1 MRRIVV
7 LMMSLQTYVN
17 QSRHTL
23 HRWSLDPRIR
33 SKAQTAVCFFAGFC
47 LSAASLGH
55 RAQPLAMGF
64 VCALSGWPSLL
75 AAIGGALG
83 YGIFWDSAGLQ
94 GLIWLFFGLAI
105 TLFRLQSLGPGLLP
119 AAAGAATAISGLV
132 FQFSGVEQLSIWQY
146 ILRIAIAVG
155 STWVFSEALADRVP
169 PARWFAGFGAV
180 LALAQIAPIPIFCLG
195 FPVAGAIL
203 AAAPFPA
210 VALAGLALDLAQV
223 TPVPMT
229 AVLTASYMLRF
240 LPRYPKWFLFIG
252 TGGVYLLVMTLCGK
266 WDFTPLPGL
275 MVGSF
280 LGQYLP
286 FHVKPARRKGQ
297 TGMVQVQLELVAG
310 VLSQTQQLLLQLP
323 ETPVDRDGLVHRA
336 AQRACSGCAH
346 RANCKD
352 RRKLAVL
359 QGDILQKPLLSAEEL
374 PIICMKNGR
383 FLAELH
389 RTQEQ
394 LRSINAARRLQ
405 EEYRTAVI
413 QQYGF
418 LSAYLQELSDTLLKR
433 KTHDTPAYKPEILV
447 FGNHPEPDNGDLC
460 MRFAGTDNSYYV
472 LLCDG
477 MGTGMGAVQ
486 ESRTAGNMLR
496 RLLSAGF
503 PPEHALRS
511 LNSLCALR
519 ERAGA
524 VTIDLARLQTDT
536 GRVTLYKW
544 GAMPSY
550 LVREHGADRIGAPT
564 PPPGL
569 SVSEHRESSHKISLK
584 KGELLVLI
592 SDGAHD
598 GETLRRCNDH
608 TGSPGALGRSLMSH
622 CRVTAE
628 DDATVVIIRLLPQ

>member
-1 MRRIVV
+1 
-7 LMMSLQTYVN
+7 MMSLQTYVN

-23 HRWSLDPRIR
+23 HRWSIDPRIR
-33 SKAQTAVCFFAGFC
+33 AKLQAGACALGGFC

-55 RAQPLAMGF
+55 TAQPLAMGL
-64 VCALSGWPSLL
+64 VCALGGWSALM
-75 AAIGGALG
+75 ACIGGCLG
-83 YGIFWDSAGLQ
+83 YGVFWDSAGIQ
-94 GLIWLFFGLAI
+94 GLAWLVMGLLI
-105 TLFRLQSLGPGLLP
+105 TLLQLKSWGPGLLP
-119 AAAGAATAISGLV
+119 AVAGVGAAISGLV
-132 FQFSGVEQLSIWQY
+132 FQLAGWEQVPISQY
-146 ILRIAIAVG
+146 ILRIGIAAG
-155 STWVFSEALADRVP
+155 SAWVFSEALVDRVP
-169 PARWFAGFGAV
+169 PARWLAGCGAV
-180 LALAQIAPIPIFCLG
+180 LALAQIAPLPVLCLG

-203 AAAPFPA
+203 TAAPFPA

-223 TPVPMT
+223 TPVTMT
-229 AVLTASYMLRF
+229 GVLTLCYMLRF
-240 LPRYPKWFLFIG
+240 LPQYSKWLAFIG
-252 TGGVYLLVMTLCGK
+252 SGSVYLLVMGLCGK
-266 WDFTPLPGL
+266 WDLTPLPGL
-275 MVGSF
+275 MVGTLMGQF
-280 LGQYLP
+280 LP
-286 FHVKPARRKGQ
+286 HTAKPARRKGQ
-297 TGMVQVQLELVAG
+297 TGVVQVQLELVAG

-323 ETPVDRDGLVHRA
+323 ETPVDQDGLVHRA
-336 AQRACSGCAH
+336 ALKACSGCAH
-346 RANCKD
+346 RAACKN
-352 RRKLAVL
+352 RRKLSNLSGTVL
-359 QGDILQKPLLSAEEL
+359 QQPLISAEEL
-374 PIICMKNGR
+374 PIVCMKSGR

-394 LRSINAARRLQ
+394 LRSINASRRQ
-405 EEYRTAVI
+405 QQEYRAAVT
-413 QQYGF
+413 QQYQF
-418 LSAYLQELSDTLLKR
+418 LSEYLQELSDSLLKR

-460 MRFAGTDNSYYV
+460 LRFPGPGNSHYV

-477 MGTGMGAVQ
+477 MGTGIGAVQ
-486 ESRTAGNMLR
+486 ESRNAGNMLR
-496 RLLSAGF
+496 RLLTAGF

-524 VTIDLARLQTDT
+524 VTIDLAQLQLET

-550 LVREHGADRIGAPT
+550 IVRENGADRIGAPT

-569 SVSEHRESSHKISLK
+569 SVTEHRETSHKTSLK

-598 GETLRRCNDH
+598 GETLRRCSEH
-608 TGSPGALGRSLMSH
+608 SGAPGALGRSLMAH

>member
-1 MRRIVV
+1 
-7 LMMSLQTYVN
+7 MMSLQTYVN
-17 QSRHTL
+17 QCGHTL
-23 HRWSLDPRIR
+23 HRWSLDPRMR
-33 SKAQTAVCFFAGFC
+33 TKARVGACLLAGFC

-55 RAQPLAMGF
+55 SPQPLSMGL
-64 VCALSGWPSLL
+64 VCALPGWSAVL
-75 AAIGGALG
+75 ACVGGCVG
-83 YGIFWDSAGLQ
+83 YGVFWDSAGLQ
-94 GLIWLFFGLAI
+94 GLIWLLLGLTT
-105 TLFRLQSLGPGLLP
+105 TLFPLRSYGPGLLP
-119 AAAGAATAISGLV
+119 AAAGVITAISGLV
-132 FQFSGVEQLSIWQY
+132 FQAMGLEQVPILQY
-146 ILRIAIAVG
+146 ILRIGIATG

-180 LALAQIAPIPIFCLG
+180 LALSQIAPLPVLCLG
-195 FPVAGAIL
+195 FPVAGATL

-229 AVLTASYMLRF
+229 GVLTLCYMLRF
-240 LPRYPKWFLFIG
+240 LPQYPKWLSFVG
-252 TGGVYLLVMTLCGK
+252 PGSVYLLVMGLCGA
-266 WDFTPLPGL
+266 WDLTPLPGL
-275 MVGSF
+275 MVGG
-280 LGQYLP
+280 LIGQYLP
-286 FHVKPARRKGQ
+286 FGAKPVRRKGP
-297 TGMVQVQLELVAG
+297 TGAAQVQLELAAG
-310 VLSQTQQLLLQLP
+310 VLSQTQQLLLQTP
-323 ETPVDRDGLVHRA
+323 ETPVDQSGLVQRA
-336 AQRACSGCAH
+336 AQKACSSCAH
-346 RANCKD
+346 RNSCKD
-352 RRKLAVL
+352 RRKLSTL
-359 QGDILQKPLLSAEEL
+359 SGEILQQPLLSAEEL
-374 PIICMKNGR
+374 PIVCMKSGR

-394 LRSINAARRLQ
+394 LRSMNASRRLQ
-405 EEYRTAVI
+405 EEYRAAVI
-413 QQYGF
+413 QQYSF
-418 LSAYLQELSDTLLKR
+418 LSEYLQELSDSLTQR
-433 KTHDTPAYKPEILV
+433 KTQGTPAYKPEILV

-460 MRFAGTDNSYYV
+460 LRFPGPGNSYYV

-496 RLLSAGF
+496 RLLTAGF

-524 VTIDLARLQTDT
+524 VTVDLAQLQMET
-536 GRVTLYKW
+536 GRVMVYKW

-550 LVREHGADRIGAPT
+550 IVRENGADRIGTPN

-569 SVSEHRESSHKISLK
+569 SVTEHRESSHKISLK
-584 KGELLVLI
+584 KGDLLVLI

-598 GETLRRCNDH
+598 GDTLRRCSEH
-608 TGSPGALGRSLMSH
+608 SGTPGALGRSLMAH

>member
-1 MRRIVV
+1 
-7 LMMSLQTYVN
+7 MMSLQTYVN

-23 HRWSLDPRIR
+23 HRWSADPRIR
-33 SKAQTAVCFFAGFC
+33 TKARAGACLLAGFC

-55 RAQPLAMGF
+55 TPQPLAMGL
-64 VCALSGWPSLL
+64 VCALHGWSAVL
-75 AAIGGALG
+75 AFLGGAIG
-83 YGIFWDSAGLQ
+83 YGVFWDSAGLQ
-94 GLIWLFFGLAI
+94 GLVWLLLGLCT
-105 TLFRLQSLGPGLLP
+105 TLFRLQSYGPGLLP
-119 AAAGAATAISGLV
+119 AVSGVITALSGLV
-132 FQFSGVEQLSIWQY
+132 FQVMGLDQVPILQY
-146 ILRIAIAVG
+146 LLRIGIATG
-155 STWVFSEALADRVP
+155 STWVFIEALADRVP
-169 PARWFAGFGAV
+169 PAKWFACFGAV
-180 LALAQIAPIPIFCLG
+180 LALAQIAPLPVLCLG

-210 VALAGLALDLAQV
+210 VALAGLALDLARV
-223 TPVPMT
+223 TSVPIT
-229 AVLTASYMLRF
+229 GVLTLCYMLRF
-240 LPRYPKWFLFIG
+240 LPRSPKWLWF
-252 TGGVYLLVMTLCGK
+252 TGPGAAYLLVMGLCGT
-266 WDFTPLPGL
+266 WDLSPLPGL
-275 MVGSF
+275 MAGG
-280 LGQYLP
+280 LIGQYFP
-286 FHVKPARRKGQ
+286 FSAKPARRKGQ
-297 TGMVQVQLELVAG
+297 TGAVQVQLELAAG
-310 VLSQTQQLLLQLP
+310 VLSQTQELLLQLP
-323 ETPVDRDGLVHRA
+323 EAPVDQDGLMLKA
-336 AQRACSGCAH
+336 AQKACSGCAH
-346 RANCKD
+346 RNTCRD
-352 RRKLAVL
+352 RRKLAAL
-359 QGDILQKPLLSAEEL
+359 TGDILQKPLWSAEEL
-374 PIICMKNGR
+374 PVVCMKSGR

-394 LRSINAARRLQ
+394 LRSIKASHRLQ
-405 EEYRTAVI
+405 EEYRAALI

-418 LSAYLQELSDTLLKR
+418 LAEYLQELSDSLIKR
-433 KTHDTPAYKPEILV
+433 KTHNPSAYKPEILV

-460 MRFAGTDNSYYV
+460 LRFPGPGNSYYV

-496 RLLSAGF
+496 RLLTAGF

-524 VTIDLARLQTDT
+524 VTIDLAQLKLET
-536 GRVTLYKW
+536 GRVMLYKW

-550 LVREHGADRIGAPT
+550 IVRECGADRIGAPT

-569 SVSEHRESSHKISLK
+569 SVTEHRETSHKISLK

-598 GETLRRCNDH
+598 GDTLRRCSEH
-608 TGSPGALGRSLMSH
+608 SGTPGDLGRSLMSH